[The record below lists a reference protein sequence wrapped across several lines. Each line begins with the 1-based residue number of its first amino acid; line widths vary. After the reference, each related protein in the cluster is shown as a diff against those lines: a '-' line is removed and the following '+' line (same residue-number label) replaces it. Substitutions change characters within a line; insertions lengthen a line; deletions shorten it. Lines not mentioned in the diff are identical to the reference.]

1 MAVYM
6 QVDEKWH
13 PAPVLRCARTSVYQW
28 WEEHKEEVPKGFFRR
43 TFDPLGV
50 HGVYI
55 YYIYI
60 FIFVLCESTWCVV
73 RASMLPLLTFNCR
86 DSCLFPFLM
95 LGHSM
100 VIQSF
105 P

>member
-1 MAVYM
+1 MVGGTQRGGAERIFQEDLWSVGRS
-6 QVDEKWH
+6 
-13 PAPVLRCARTSVYQW
+13 RC
-28 WEEHKEEVPKGFFRR
+28 
-43 TFDPLGV
+43 L
-50 HGVYI
+50 YI
-55 YYIYI
+55 NYIYI
-60 FIFVLCESTWCVV
+60 YLYFFKCESTWCVV